1 MAPIVHGLDELYGD
15 YANIITLDMD
25 RNGPDAYGPFIDA
38 LDYDP
43 RFRPGLY
50 ILAPDGAVLNR
61 WLGPVDARTL
71 QQALVTAILQYQ

>member
-1 MAPIVHGLDELYGD
+1 MAPIVHGLNELYGD

-25 RNGPDAYGPFIDA
+25 SSDIRPFIEA
-38 LDYDP
+38 LNYDP

-50 ILAPDGAVLNR
+50 ILAPDGTVLNQ

-71 QQALVTAILQYQ
+71 QTALVSAILQYE